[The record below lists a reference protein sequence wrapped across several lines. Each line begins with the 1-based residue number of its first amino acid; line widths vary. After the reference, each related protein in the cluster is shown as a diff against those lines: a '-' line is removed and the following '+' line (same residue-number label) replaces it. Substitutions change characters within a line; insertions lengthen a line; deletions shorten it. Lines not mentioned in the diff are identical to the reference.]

1 MPRELRPEQ
10 ITHLIIHCSD
20 SKWGDEKV
28 ISDWHRQRGF
38 DYAGGTYT
46 GYHFVILNGHRTYA
60 SMKDWEPAHGQHQH
74 EDDGTVQEARPVCWW
89 GCHALGYNERSLGIC
104 LIGVAEFTPRQMAS
118 LERLVRELMA
128 KYHVPAEHVLGH
140 YETSMANG
148 KTCPNF
154 DVSVFRAR
162 LAPPIVVNPQEPKE
176 EK

>member
-20 SKWGDEKV
+20 SKWGEEKI
-28 ISDWHRQRGF
+28 ISEWHRQRGF

-46 GYHFVILNGHRTYA
+46 GYHFIILNGHRTYA
-60 SMKDWEPAHGQHQH
+60 LMKDDIKEHD
-74 EDDGTVQEARPVCWW
+74 DDGTVQEARPVCWW
-89 GCHALGYNERSLGIC
+89 GCHAPPLNGCSLGIC
-104 LIGVAEFTPRQMAS
+104 LIGVDKFTEKQMAA

-128 KYHVPAEHVLGH
+128 KYRIPVEHVLGH

-154 DVSVFRAR
+154 DVSSFRAK
-162 LAPPIVVNPQEPKE
+162 LAVNPLDQKEPSHG
-176 EK
+176 